1 MDTNK
6 TAAIPA
12 RLISILF
19 HPLLIPTL
27 GFFLLFNSGLYFSIL
42 PWNLKL
48 YLLLVVFTT
57 TCALPAITL
66 FVLSINQKIDFS
78 MDKNTDRVLALLL
91 SIVWYYSGYY
101 LLKRLPIFPIYQML
115 LVGAVFVQIALIP
128 VSMRWKVSLHMAA
141 IGGLIGGILGMAF
154 RILENPSML
163 LGVLLLSA
171 GLVGTSRLILNKNT
185 EAQVYTGFSIGF
197 LIMILVVTFI

>member
-6 TAAIPA
+6 TATIPA
-12 RLISILF
+12 RLFSILF

-42 PWNLKL
+42 PWNMKL

-57 TCALPAITL
+57 TCALPAITK

-78 MDKNTDRVLALLL
+78 MEKNTDRVLALLI

-115 LVGAVFVQIALIP
+115 LVGAVFVQIVLIP
-128 VSMRWKVSLHMAA
+128 VSMRWKISLHMAA

-154 RILENPSML
+154 RILENPSLL

-185 EAQVYTGFSIGF
+185 ELQVYTGFVIGF
-197 LIMILVVTFI
+197 LIMILVVTFV